1 MGIRSGTPFR
11 ADLADHGLNCG
22 GLKPSLLSGM
32 LNTGIIKLLSGLVVA
47 LVLFSPSGSARGGE
61 DGVDK
66 IPTRYGMAVVLGDT
80 FDPDENINFVQLA
93 GFVMWD
99 YDKVW
104 RHWAPEALRFKLEGT
119 AGLTTSPKT
128 RGMVSVGMMAPYY
141 LDFLSSQRFNPY
153 IEGGLGVIYT
163 DFHVEG
169 QGSRFN
175 FYPQAGIGAE
185 IQVDS
190 GPPFFGAVR
199 ISHISNAG
207 LHDDNRGMNSVILM
221 IGRFF

>member
-1 MGIRSGTPFR
+1 MQ
-11 ADLADHGLNCG
+11 
-22 GLKPSLLSGM
+22 
-32 LNTGIIKLLSGLVVA
+32 NTVIIKLLYSLA
-47 LVLFSPSGSARGGE
+47 LLLVLLGPTQFACAGDDE
-61 DGVDK
+61 VDK
-66 IPTRYGMAVVLGDT
+66 IPTRYGMAAVLGDT
-80 FDPDENINFVQLA
+80 FDPDEGIYFVQLA

-104 RHWAPEALRFKLEGT
+104 HHWAPEALRFKVEGT
-119 AGLTTSPKT
+119 AGLTTSPRT
-128 RGMVSVGMMAPYY
+128 RGMISVGMMAPYY
-141 LDFLSSQRFNPY
+141 LNFISSRRLNPY
-153 IEGGLGVIYT
+153 IEGGIGVIYT

-175 FYPQAGIGAE
+175 FYPQAGIGTE
-185 IQVDS
+185 IKVYS

>member
-1 MGIRSGTPFR
+1 MGMLIIEFSNINLLV
-11 ADLADHGLNCG
+11 AGLVV
-22 GLKPSLLSGM
+22 GM
-32 LNTGIIKLLSGLVVA
+32 LNIGIRKLLPGLVVV
-47 LVLFSPSGSARGGE
+47 LVLFNPSRSARSGDDE
-61 DGVDK
+61 VDK
-66 IPTRYGMAVVLGDT
+66 IPTRYGMAAVLGDT
-80 FDPDENINFVQLA
+80 FDPDDNINFVQIA

-104 RHWAPEALRFKLEGT
+104 RHWAPEALRFKVECT

-141 LDFLSSQRFNPY
+141 LEFISSQRWNPY

-163 DFHVEG
+163 DFQVDG

-175 FYPQAGIGAE
+175 FYPQIGIGTE
-185 IQVDS
+185 FKVDS

-221 IGRFF
+221 LGRFF

>member
-1 MGIRSGTPFR
+1 
-11 ADLADHGLNCG
+11 
-22 GLKPSLLSGM
+22 M
-32 LNTGIIKLLSGLVVA
+32 LNTWIIKLLSGLVVA
-47 LVLFSPSGSARGGE
+47 LILFSPSRSARSGDDE
-61 DGVDK
+61 VDK

-80 FDPDENINFVQLA
+80 FDPDENINFIQIA

-104 RHWAPEALRFKLEGT
+104 HHWAPEALRFKVEGT

-128 RGMVSVGMMAPYY
+128 RAMVSVGMMAPYY
-141 LDFLSSQRFNPY
+141 LDFISSRRFNPY

-175 FYPQAGIGAE
+175 FYPQAGIGTE
-185 IQVDS
+185 IQMDS

>member
-1 MGIRSGTPFR
+1 
-11 ADLADHGLNCG
+11 
-22 GLKPSLLSGM
+22 M
-32 LNTGIIKLLSGLVVA
+32 LNRIVIKRLSVLVVL
-47 LVLFSPSGSARGGE
+47 LVLFSPSGFAHGDDDE
-61 DGVDK
+61 ADK
-66 IPTRYGMAVVLGDT
+66 IPTRYGMAAVLGDT
-80 FDPDENINFVQLA
+80 FDPDEGIYFVQLS
-93 GFVMWD
+93 GFIMWD

-104 RHWAPEALRFKLEGT
+104 HHWAPEALRWKVEGT
-119 AGLTTSPKT
+119 AGLTTSPRT
-128 RGMVSVGMMAPYY
+128 RGMVSVGMMALYY
-141 LDFLSSQRFNPY
+141 LDFISSQQFNPY
-153 IEGGLGVIYT
+153 IEGGIGVIYT

-175 FYPQAGIGAE
+175 FHPQAGIGAE
-185 IQVDS
+185 IPVDS

>member
-1 MGIRSGTPFR
+1 M
-11 ADLADHGLNCG
+11 
-22 GLKPSLLSGM
+22 LKVGV
-32 LNTGIIKLLSGLVVA
+32 IKLLSGLMVL
-47 LVLFSPSGSARGGE
+47 LVLFGPSRSARGADAE
-61 DGVDK
+61 VDK

-80 FDPDENINFVQLA
+80 FDPDENINFVQLS
-93 GFVMWD
+93 GFGMWD

-104 RHWAPEALRFKLEGT
+104 HHWAPEALRWKLEAT
-119 AGLTTSPKT
+119 AGLITSPKT
-128 RGMVSVGMMAPYY
+128 RAMVSVGMMAPYY
-141 LDFLSSQRFNPY
+141 LDFISSQRWSPY
-153 IEGGLGVIYT
+153 IEGGIGVIYT

-175 FYPQAGIGAE
+175 FYPQAGIGTE
-185 IQVDS
+185 FKMNS

-207 LHDDNRGMNSVILM
+207 LHDDNRGMNSMILM